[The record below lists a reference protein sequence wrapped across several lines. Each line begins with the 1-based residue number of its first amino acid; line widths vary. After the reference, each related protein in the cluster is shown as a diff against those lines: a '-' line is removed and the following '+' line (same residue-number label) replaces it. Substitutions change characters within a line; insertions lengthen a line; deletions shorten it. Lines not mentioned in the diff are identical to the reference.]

1 MFSERSFSNNQE
13 KLEKMMKNTGEFRKA
28 LETGNLNEAENF
40 LNEVASNPESF
51 PQYDERWLDHRQRE
65 LFQSFY
71 QAEDW
76 QGAKRVVE
84 VTADALSQQGRKDR
98 LEELSGLNYEEI

>member
-1 MFSERSFSNNQE
+1 MFSEKTFNNNQE
-13 KLEKMMKNTGEFRKA
+13 KKENEMKNTGDFRKA
-28 LETGNLNEAENF
+28 LEIGNLNEAEDF
-40 LNEVASNPESF
+40 LNEVALDPEQF

-65 LFQSFY
+65 LFQAFY
-71 QAEDW
+71 KVEDW

-84 VTADALSQQGRKDR
+84 STVDVLSQQGRKDR